1 MYQDTIKQKRDL
13 RWRIVVVLLLVSL
26 LPLVIAGFGSWIV
39 FGRLLEQKALEQMR
53 TLVSSHADAIENTLS
68 SRIHL
73 LQLLAETHSIRAISD
88 PEQLHD
94 FLDDLNLSSEG
105 GFIDLGII
113 DADGNHL
120 AYIGP
125 YSLLDK
131 NYSGADWFK
140 EVMTKDVYVSD
151 IFLGFRQV
159 PHCVIA
165 VKSARSGKPWI
176 LRATVNSQ
184 QFDKLVKTG
193 VSDKISDIY
202 IVNEK
207 GIYQTT
213 PNAGTLLEQSSIL
226 STSEYHTGV
235 KDRRIT
241 VNDTTRL
248 IVTSWLNN
256 NRWML
261 VVEQDLDTV
270 LEPVHRAIVNIAQVV
285 ALAVILLVVTTIF
298 ATRHLSHQIDKA
310 NAEREEISRA
320 FVRSAKLAS
329 VGELATGLAHEI
341 NNPLAI
347 ISAEQTN
354 ISDIISEIETD
365 SKIRDQITDSVKRC
379 KVQIQRCASIT
390 RKMLQFGRKQEARL
404 EPTDIA
410 PRTQEIINLLD
421 RHAKVRNIQIVSEI
435 EDNLPQVIVD
445 PIELEQLLVNLIN
458 NAIDAMPNGGRI
470 VIKIYREDKQVHF
483 EVKDNGNGI
492 PSDIID
498 RIFEPFFTTKPVGKG
513 TGLGLSVCYGI
524 VNSWGGKI
532 HAESTQGKGTNMH
545 ILMPLQP

>member
-1 MYQDTIKQKRDL
+1 MYQDTIKQKSDL

-68 SRIHL
+68 NRIHL
-73 LQLLAETHSIRAISD
+73 LQLLAETHSVKAISD

-151 IFLGFRQV
+151 VFLGFRQV

-165 VKSARSGKPWI
+165 VKSTRSGKPWI

-202 IVNEK
+202 IVNEN

-226 STSEYHTGV
+226 SASEYHSGV
-235 KDRRIT
+235 KDRRKIA
-241 VNDTTRL
+241 NATTRL

-285 ALAVILLVVTTIF
+285 AIAVILLVVTTIF

-404 EPTDIA
+404 EPTEIA

-458 NAIDAMPNGGRI
+458 NAIDAMPSGGRI

-532 HAESTQGKGTNMH
+532 YAESTQGKGTNMH